1 MDIHILCVKM
11 EPLTTLIRSLIL
23 GEYIIAVCTYID
35 QATAKYSGVCMH
47 MVDAKKASK
56 NRWTKYEII
65 VITDI
70 R

>member
-1 MDIHILCVKM
+1 MRKEKPAD
-11 EPLTTLIRSLIL
+11 SLSL
-23 GEYIIAVCTYID
+23 ALYID
-35 QATAKYSGVCMH
+35 FTTVKYSGVCM
-47 MVDAKKASK
+47 VDAGKASQ

>member
-1 MDIHILCVKM
+1 MCKNGAFNRINLLPDIGGI
-11 EPLTTLIRSLIL
+11 
-23 GEYIIAVCTYID
+23 YN
-35 QATAKYSGVCMH
+35 AKYSGVCM
-47 MVDAKKASK
+47 VYAEKASK

>member
-1 MDIHILCVKM
+1 MCKNGAFNRINLLPDIGGIYNCCVYVH
-11 EPLTTLIRSLIL
+11 RSS
-23 GEYIIAVCTYID
+23 Y
-35 QATAKYSGVCMH
+35 TAKYSGVCM
-47 MVDAKKASK
+47 VDAEKASK

>member
-1 MDIHILCVKM
+1 MDIHILCAKM
-11 EPLTTLIRSLIL
+11 EPLTTLICSLIL
-23 GEYIIAVCTYID
+23 GDYIIAVCTRID
-35 QATAKYSGVCMH
+35 LATVKYSGVCM
-47 MVDAKKASK
+47 VDAEKASQ

>member
-11 EPLTTLIRSLIL
+11 EPLTGSPIL
-23 GEYIIAVCTYID
+23 GDYIIAVCTCID
-35 QATAKYSGVCMH
+35 QATVKYSGVCM
-47 MVDAKKASK
+47 VDAEKASQ

>member
-11 EPLTTLIRSLIL
+11 EPLTALICSPIL
-23 GEYIIAVCTYID
+23 VDYIIAVCTCID
-35 QATAKYSGVCMH
+35 QATVKYSGVCM
-47 MVDAKKASK
+47 VDAEKASQ